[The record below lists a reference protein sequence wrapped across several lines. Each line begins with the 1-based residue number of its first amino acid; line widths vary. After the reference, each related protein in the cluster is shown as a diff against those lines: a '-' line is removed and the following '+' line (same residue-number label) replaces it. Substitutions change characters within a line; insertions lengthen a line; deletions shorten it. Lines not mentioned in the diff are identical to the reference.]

1 MRCACSAALFIS
13 SALIFSRVAI
23 WSMKAPVPPAQLPFI
38 RTSVP
43 LVRNRILASSPPS
56 SMTQSVFGI
65 KRLTATRV
73 ENTSCTKGTPQ
84 LSAKP
89 IPAEP
94 EMLSSALQPCS
105 CSASMRRSS
114 SCAFS
119 RI

>member
-1 MRCACSAALFIS
+1 MFIS

-23 WSMKAPVPPAQLPFI
+23 WSIKAPVPPAQLPFM

-43 LVRNRILASSPPS
+43 LVRNRIFASSPPS
-56 SMTQSVFGI
+56 SITQSVAGTN
-65 KRLTATRV
+65 RLTATRV

-84 LSAKP
+84 LSARP

-94 EMLSSALQPCS
+94 EMLSRALFPCR
-105 CSASMRRSS
+105 CSASMRRSN

-119 RI
+119 RIWL